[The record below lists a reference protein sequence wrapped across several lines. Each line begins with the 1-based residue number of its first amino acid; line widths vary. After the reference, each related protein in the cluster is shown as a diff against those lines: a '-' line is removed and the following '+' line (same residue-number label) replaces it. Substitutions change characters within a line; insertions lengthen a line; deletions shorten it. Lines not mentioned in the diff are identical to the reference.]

1 MAADTPDAI
10 TLNSWEDAF
19 KYPVPTVR
27 RLEQELRRDAESNR
41 DKLRSLVGV
50 KYRDLLETAQTIVD
64 MNTDIQQ
71 VESTL
76 SSIGRRCNPRS
87 IARKNDHIYESNND
101 DFKSGK
107 RSAHGADLRDT
118 CNRANVIIDDG
129 RQLKAHL
136 CLLRSCTNSIVK
148 IIRERGSVV
157 LAAKLLVVSRL
168 LLKALS
174 HNENAPP
181 FVNSL
186 KKNLASL
193 RATLLSRIKLR
204 LSAASITT
212 DKLVQALCA
221 FCLATSSSSNDAIR
235 HFCDVRKNAI
245 GEQITENIHSDGV
258 LIALK
263 LYLQT
268 LRQTDHL
275 LNGPLSAALEKLTT
289 QPLLAD
295 PEILWLG
302 ELNMDLLKPWILE
315 DIRHF
320 TPWIKYNDIPKS
332 ERSTQLKTWSKN
344 TFKLFSSQ
352 AKLKLEAFKNFE
364 DILDLRKKLL
374 ESWLLVQSSTPT
386 HSNLEV
392 LEGLRDI
399 INHQLILI
407 LQGQSEGIANLGSE
421 ITSAISCFPTGESG
435 NNRNSLWDP
444 KLASVDFSE
453 GAKSFK
459 NEVVNRS
466 LGRGTESL
474 RLLDSYQTWLRAVEA
489 RTSLIH
495 GMKADNWED
504 IVEDDSDEDVID
516 HIYGCLTEDDP
527 ALLQEEHQKSL
538 TKGFKGLQAALADV
552 INLFSESHKALK
564 AVFLLRMIREIRNK
578 IPSKLLDGEQLHFA
592 QNMTPELHTI
602 IATDIVTQLST
613 YITKLKP
620 FKNFLR
626 CSGRTLWE
634 GKPELPVQP
643 SPAAFK
649 LLRKLEVSMEDL
661 GPDLWN
667 PTALSVLKAEF
678 QRAINKLLEDS
689 HAKELA
695 DSKTTSSEDGV
706 TQQEQ
711 QTVSGDDSSTQQDC
725 KIQLLFDLMYLEN
738 AMKSSTAT
746 RENSMTIHTEALQA
760 EDETM
765 ETLRKRSIAYWER
778 TRLLF
783 GLLGC

>member
-87 IARKNDHIYESNND
+87 IARKNDHIHELNND
-101 DFKSGK
+101 GFKSGK
-107 RSAHGADLRDT
+107 RSAHGADPRDT
-118 CNRANVIIDDG
+118 CNRANVTIDDG

-193 RATLLSRIKLR
+193 RATLLNRIKLR

-258 LIALK
+258 LIALQ

-295 PEILWLG
+295 PEILCFG

-332 ERSTQLKTWSKN
+332 ERSTQLQTWSKN

-352 AKLKLEAFKNFE
+352 AKLKLEAFQNFE

-374 ESWLLVQSSTPT
+374 ESWLIVQSSTPT

-407 LQGQSEGIANLGSE
+407 LQGQSEGIANLGRE
-421 ITSAISCFPTGESG
+421 ITSAISCLSTKENG
-435 NNRNSLWDP
+435 NIRNSLWDP

-459 NEVVNRS
+459 SEVVNRS

-489 RTSLIH
+489 RASLIH

-527 ALLQEEHQKSL
+527 ALLQEEHQNSL
-538 TKGFKGLQAALADV
+538 KKGFKGLQAALTDV
-552 INLFSESHKALK
+552 INLFPESHKALK

-592 QNMTPELHTI
+592 RNMTPELHTI

-613 YITKLKP
+613 HITKLKP
-620 FKNFLR
+620 LKNILR

-643 SPAAFK
+643 SSAAFK

-678 QRAINKLLEDS
+678 KRAINKLLEDS

-695 DSKTTSSEDGV
+695 DSKTTSSENGV
-706 TQQEQ
+706 AQQEQ
-711 QTVSGDDSSTQQDC
+711 QTFSGDDSSTQQDC
-725 KIQLLFDLMYLEN
+725 KIQLLFDLMYLEM
-738 AMKSSTAT
+738 AMKSNTAT
-746 RENSMTIHTEALQA
+746 QENSMTIHTEALQA

>member
-1 MAADTPDAI
+1 MAVDTPDAI
-10 TLNSWEDAF
+10 TLNLWEDAF
-19 KYPVPTVR
+19 KYPIPTVR

-71 VESTL
+71 AESTL

-87 IARKNDHIYESNND
+87 IARANDRIHELNND
-101 DFKSGK
+101 DSKSGK
-107 RSAHGADLRDT
+107 R
-118 CNRANVIIDDG
+118 NDDG

-174 HNENAPP
+174 QNEYAPP

-186 KKNLASL
+186 KKNLSSL
-193 RATLLSRIKLR
+193 RATILSRIKLR
-204 LSAASITT
+204 LSSASITT
-212 DKLVQALCA
+212 DRLVQALCA

-245 GEQITENIHSDGV
+245 GEEITENIHSDGV
-258 LIALK
+258 LIALQ

-275 LNGPLSAALEKLTT
+275 LSGLLSAALEKLTT

-295 PEILWLG
+295 PEILCLG
-302 ELNMDLLKPWILE
+302 ELNMDILKPWILE

-344 TFKLFSSQ
+344 TFKAFSSQ
-352 AKLKLEAFKNFE
+352 AKLKLEAFQEFE
-364 DILDLRKKLL
+364 DVLNLRKKLL

-407 LQGQSEGIANLGSE
+407 LQGQSEGIAGLGKE
-421 ITSAISCFPTGESG
+421 ITSVISCLSAGESG
-435 NNRNSLWDP
+435 NNRHSLWDP

-459 NEVVNRS
+459 SEVLNRL
-466 LGRGTESL
+466 LGRGTDSL

-489 RTSLIH
+489 RASLIY

-538 TKGFKGLQAALADV
+538 KKGFKELQAVLADV
-552 INLFSESHKALK
+552 INLFSESPKALK
-564 AVFLLRMIREIRNK
+564 AVFLLRTIREIRNK

-602 IATDIVTQLST
+602 IATDIVTRLST
-613 YITKLKP
+613 HITKLKP
-620 FKNFLR
+620 VNFLR

-667 PTALSVLKAEF
+667 PTALSVLKVEF
-678 QRAINKLLEDS
+678 KRSINKLLEDN

-695 DSKTTSSEDGV
+695 GSKTTCSENGV
-706 TQQEQ
+706 AQQEQ
-711 QTVSGDDSSTQQDC
+711 QTVSGYDSSTRRDWR
-725 KIQLLFDLMYLEN
+725 IQLLFDLMYLEN
-738 AMKSSTAT
+738 AVKSDTAT
-746 RENSMTIHTEALQA
+746 RENSMSILTEALQV

>member
-10 TLNSWEDAF
+10 TLNSWEDGF
-19 KYPVPTVR
+19 KYPIPTVR

-87 IARKNDHIYESNND
+87 IARKNDHIPELNHD
-101 DFKSGK
+101 DFKSSK
-107 RSAHGADLRDT
+107 RD
-118 CNRANVIIDDG
+118 DDG

-174 HNENAPP
+174 QNEHAPA

-212 DKLVQALCA
+212 GRLVQALCA
-221 FCLATSSSSNDAIR
+221 FCLATSSSSNDAVR

-245 GEQITENIHSDGV
+245 GEQITKSMHSDGV
-258 LIALK
+258 LLALK

-268 LRQTDHL
+268 LRQTDHFL
-275 LNGPLSAALEKLTT
+275 SGPLSAALQKLTT

-295 PEILWLG
+295 PEILCLG

-352 AKLKLEAFKNFE
+352 AKLKLEAFQNFG

-399 INHQLILI
+399 INHQLIFI
-407 LQGQSEGIANLGSE
+407 LQGQSEGIASLGRE
-421 ITSAISCFPTGESG
+421 IMLVISCLSTGESG
-435 NNRNSLWDP
+435 NNRHSLWDP

-459 NEVVNRS
+459 SEVVNRS

-474 RLLDSYQTWLRAVEA
+474 ILLDSYQTWLRAVEA
-489 RTSLIH
+489 RSSLIH

-504 IVEDDSDEDVID
+504 IVEDDNDEDVID
-516 HIYGCLTEDDP
+516 HIHGCLTEDDP

-538 TKGFKGLQAALADV
+538 KIGFKGLQAALADG
-552 INLFSESHKALK
+552 INLFPESHKALK
-564 AVFLLRMIREIRNK
+564 AVFILRMIREIRNK
-578 IPSKLLDGEQLHFA
+578 IPSKLLDGEQLDFA
-592 QNMTPELHTI
+592 RNMTLELHTI

-613 YITKLKP
+613 HITKLKP
-620 FKNFLR
+620 FKNFHK

-667 PTALSVLKAEF
+667 PTALSVLKVEIK
-678 QRAINKLLEDS
+678 RAINKLLEDN
-689 HAKELA
+689 HAKEQA
-695 DSKTTSSEDGV
+695 DPKTTSFENGV
-706 TQQEQ
+706 AQQEQ
-711 QTVSGDDSSTQQDC
+711 QTVSGYDPSTQQDC

-738 AMKSSTAT
+738 AMKSNTAT
-746 RENSMTIHTEALQA
+746 RENSLTIHTEALQV
-760 EDETM
+760 ENETM